1 MRVPGAPAHRS
12 QEEAAS
18 SARPSCSDLVRPH
31 PVPSTRLSQTPSGP
45 ELDCPE
51 ASVLSE
57 SFLVPGRSSFQLL
70 SQIPR
75 MSKNIPSP
83 PVCMGGQSIAF
94 YSFLIPHQNLGVHS
108 YCVPALAILH
118 LLGCFPSSLLI
129 SYHCLCKNGCIT
141 HLLLEAFPD

>member
-1 MRVPGAPAHRS
+1 MLLNTGVRRKLLTQPGPVAQTWSDPIQCR
-12 QEEAAS
+12 QPG
-18 SARPSCSDLVRPH
+18 SARPR
-31 PVPSTRLSQTPSGP
+31 QAPSGAA
-45 ELDCPE
+45 PE

-57 SFLVPGRSSFQLL
+57 SFLVPERSSFQLL

-83 PVCMGGQSIAF
+83 PVCMGGQSMPF
-94 YSFLIPHQNLGVHS
+94 YSFLLPHQNLGVHS